1 MQKFP
6 QLLATCVAAV
16 MATSAFALT
25 PAEHKAEKDR
35 ISADYKAAVAHC
47 KTMNGNAKDVC
58 EKEAK
63 GHEKVAL
70 AELDYKKDASESNRY
85 KAAKARADAGYDVAT
100 EKCDDQSGNAKDV
113 CKKDAKAAH
122 VKALEAAKVAEV
134 RNEPN
139 ADPTSKAADVS
150 RCAERLTRTCAKRTT
165 RPRPSGATPCPAMP
179 RTSAVTDAK
188 RRFGQ

>member
-1 MQKFP
+1 MQHFP
-6 QLLATCVAAV
+6 KLIAICITFV

-25 PAEHKAEKDR
+25 SADHKTEKTR
-35 ISADYKAAVAHC
+35 IEADYKAAKAAC
-47 KTMNGNAKDVC
+47 KSMKGNAKDVC

-70 AELDYKKDASESNRY
+70 AELDYKKDASESNRH
-85 KAAKARADAGYDVAT
+85 KVAKARADADYEIAS

-122 VKALEAAKVAEV
+122 VKAIEAAKVAEV
-134 RNEPN
+134 RHEPAKN
-139 ADPTSKAADVS
+139 AAAKEADVS
-150 RCAERLTRTCAKRTT
+150 AARKEASENTREAEYKAAAARCDALAGDAKD
-165 RPRPSGATPCPAMP
+165 AC
-179 RTSAVTDAK
+179 VNDAK